1 MAAGWLS
8 VLKAVP
14 WSDVIGAAPQVTE
27 GAKKLWDAVAK
38 KPPRADHAAPTEDPV
53 ATRLAKAEIALADL
67 HTQLLASAEII
78 ARLADQ
84 NAQLIAR
91 MEAAQVRLRWLGW
104 TSAAAVLA
112 AVAAIV
118 IALPT

>member
-14 WSDVIGAAPQVTE
+14 WTDVIGAAPQVTE

-38 KPPRADHAAPTEDPV
+38 KSPRPDPAAPAEDPV

-78 ARLADQ
+78 ARLAEQ

-91 MEAAQVRLRWLGW
+91 MEAAQVRLKWLSW
-104 TSAAAVLA
+104 ISAAAALA
-112 AVAAIV
+112 ALAAIA
-118 IALPT
+118 IAATK